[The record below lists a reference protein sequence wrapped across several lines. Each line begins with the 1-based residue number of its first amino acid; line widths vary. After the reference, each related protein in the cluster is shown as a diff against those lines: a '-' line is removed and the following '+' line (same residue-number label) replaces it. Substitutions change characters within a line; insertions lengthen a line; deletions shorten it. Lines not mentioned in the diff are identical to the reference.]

1 MGRISTNA
9 GATAARRGSLGWFG
23 IGIRLPLTLGAI
35 VVLAVA
41 LSGNSYDLRVLTF
54 AGVYALLVI
63 GYQFIFGY
71 AGALSLAQGTF
82 FGVGAYVTGILGSQL
97 GWPFV
102 VTFPLSILL
111 PAVLAVVIAVPVLR
125 LESHYFA
132 LATLGIGQVV
142 LLLAINWE
150 SVTGG
155 ANGIPG
161 VPGVGFLFWD
171 VPKGLPL
178 LAFVWALVAGGAGL
192 AWQITRGLYGRAF
205 EVMRENAFAAMSVG
219 IDIGKLRFVALVMSA
234 LYAGAAGALYV
245 HTIGVISPEAL
256 EFPIMVAC
264 LTMAVVGGRARIAGA
279 IVGAIILIHLPEWF
293 RFLDEYYLIAY
304 GLAALFMI
312 IVAPYGLVGALERL
326 RQRLWPEPPPMAP
339 APLAPPARRRPL
351 SSDGGPLLTVRG
363 LDKAFGGIIAAD
375 NLEFEIARGDILGL
389 IGPNGSG
396 KTTLVNLIT
405 GIYRADGGRIVL
417 GGQPIAGLAAHQIAR
432 RGIARTFQN
441 INLVDDMSALD
452 NVAVASGQAEG
463 FGLRRA
469 LTTLGPDKALKRAR
483 GVAMHFLGLL
493 GVAEHALKA
502 CRELPYGIKRRV
514 EIARALA
521 LGPQMLILD
530 EPAAGLN
537 EDEQADLA
545 KRLRG
550 LADDGLTLFVI
561 EHNMPFLMPLAK
573 RMICLDYGRVIAAGT
588 PREIA
593 KHPGVIEAYL
603 GPPDDD

>member
-1 MGRISTNA
+1 MSRISSQA
-9 GATAARRGSLGWFG
+9 GATAARGRSLGWFG
-23 IGIRLPLTLGAI
+23 VGIRLPLTAGAV

-41 LSGNSYDLRVLTF
+41 LSGNSYDLRILTF

-71 AGALSLAQGTF
+71 AGALSLAQGAF

-97 GWPFV
+97 GWPFL

-111 PAVLAVVIAVPVLR
+111 PAILAVVIAAPVLK
-125 LESHYFA
+125 LETHYFA
-132 LATLGIGQVV
+132 LATLGVGQVV

-155 ANGIPG
+155 ANGLPG
-161 VPGVGFLFWD
+161 VPGVRLLFWD
-171 VPKGLPL
+171 VPKGLPML
-178 LAFVWALVAGGAGL
+178 SFVWALVAGGAIL

-205 EVMRENAFAAMSVG
+205 EVMRENTFAAMSVG
-219 IDIGKLRFVALVMSA
+219 IDIAKLRFVALVMSA

-245 HTIGVISPEAL
+245 HTIRIISTETL
-256 EFPIMVAC
+256 EFPIMVAV

-326 RQRLWPEPPPMAP
+326 RQRVWPEPPPVAP
-339 APLAPPARRRPL
+339 APLAPPARRRAV
-351 SSDGGPLLTVRG
+351 SRDEGPLLAVRE
-363 LDKAFGGIIAAD
+363 LNKAFGGIIAAD
-375 NLEFEIARGDILGL
+375 NLEFDIARGDIVGL

-405 GIYRADGGRIVL
+405 GIYRADKGKILL
-417 GGQPIAGLAAHQIAR
+417 GGKPISGLPAHKIAR

-463 FGLRRA
+463 FGFRRA

-483 GVAMHFLGLL
+483 GVAMHFLGVL
-493 GVAEHALKA
+493 GVADEALKN

-521 LGPQMLILD
+521 LGPEILILD

-537 EDEQADLA
+537 EEEQADLA
-545 KRLRG
+545 NRLRR

-573 RMICLDYGRVIAAGT
+573 TMICLDYGRLIAAGT
-588 PREIA
+588 PQEIA

-603 GPPDDD
+603 GPPDED

>member
-1 MGRISTNA
+1 MSRISGQA
-9 GATAARRGSLGWFG
+9 GATAARGRSLGWFG
-23 IGIRLPLTLGAI
+23 VGIRLPLTAGAV

-41 LSGNSYDLRVLTF
+41 LSGNSYDLRILTF

-71 AGALSLAQGTF
+71 AGALSLAQGAF

-97 GWPFV
+97 GWPFL

-111 PAVLAVVIAVPVLR
+111 PAILAVVIAAPVLK
-125 LESHYFA
+125 LETHYFA
-132 LATLGIGQVV
+132 LATLGVGQVV

-155 ANGIPG
+155 ANGLPG
-161 VPGVGFLFWD
+161 VPGVRLLFWD
-171 VPKGLPL
+171 VPKGLPML
-178 LAFVWALVAGGAGL
+178 TFVWALVAGGAGL

-205 EVMRENAFAAMSVG
+205 EVMRENTFAAMSVG
-219 IDIGKLRFVALVMSA
+219 IDIAKLRFVALVMSA

-245 HTIGVISPEAL
+245 HTIRIISTETL
-256 EFPIMVAC
+256 EFPIMVAV

-326 RQRLWPEPPPMAP
+326 RQRVWPEPPPVAP
-339 APLAPPARRRPL
+339 APLAPPARRRAV
-351 SSDGGPLLTVRG
+351 SRDEGPLLAVRE
-363 LDKAFGGIIAAD
+363 LNKAFGGIIAAD
-375 NLEFEIARGDILGL
+375 NLEFDIARGDIVGL

-405 GIYRADGGRIVL
+405 GIYRADKGKILL
-417 GGQPIAGLAAHQIAR
+417 GGKPISGLPAHKIAR

-463 FGLRRA
+463 FGFRRA

-483 GVAMHFLGLL
+483 GVAMHFLGVL
-493 GVAEHALKA
+493 GVADEALKN

-521 LGPQMLILD
+521 LGPEILILD

-537 EDEQADLA
+537 EEEQADLA
-545 KRLRG
+545 NRLRR

-573 RMICLDYGRVIAAGT
+573 TMICLDYGRLIAAGT
-588 PREIA
+588 PQEIA

-603 GPPDDD
+603 GPPDED

>member
-1 MGRISTNA
+1 MAEVSRQV
-9 GATAARRGSLGWFG
+9 GAAPRWLGPLDWLG
-23 IGIRLPLTLGAI
+23 VGIRLPLAVIAI
-35 VVLAVA
+35 AVMAMA
-41 LSGNSYDLRVLTF
+41 LSGNSYNLRILTF
-54 AGVYALLVI
+54 AGIYALLVV
-63 GYQFIFGY
+63 GYQFIFGH

-97 GWPFV
+97 GWPFLA
-102 VTFPLSILL
+102 TFPLSIVL
-111 PAVLAVVIAVPVLR
+111 PAVLAVIVAAPILR

-150 SVTGG
+150 GVTGG

-161 VPGVGFLFWD
+161 VPGVRILSWD
-171 VPKGLPL
+171 IPKGWPL
-178 LAFVWALVAGGAGL
+178 LIFVWTLVLGGAGL

-219 IDIGKLRFVALVMSA
+219 IDIGALRFVALILSA

-245 HTIGVISPEAL
+245 HTIRVISPEAL

-279 IVGAIILIHLPEWF
+279 IIGAVLLIHLPEWF

-304 GLAALFMI
+304 GVVALIMI

-326 RQRLWPEPPPMAP
+326 RQRLWPEPAP
-339 APLAPPARRRPL
+339 AAPSALVPAPRQRAK
-351 SSDGGPLLTVRG
+351 SIDGSALLEVQE
-363 LDKAFGGIIAAD
+363 LNKAFGGIVAAD
-375 NLEFEIARGDILGL
+375 NLNFEIERGEIVGL

-405 GIYRADGGRIVL
+405 GIYRADKGQVLL
-417 GGQPIAGLAAHQIAR
+417 GGVPISGLASHEIAR

-441 INLVDDMSALD
+441 INLVDDMTALD
-452 NVAVASGQAEG
+452 NVAVACGQGNG

-469 LTTLGPDKALKRAR
+469 LTTFGQDESLEHAR
-483 GVAMHFLGLL
+483 GAAMHFFEAV
-493 GVAEHALKA
+493 GVADDALKT
-502 CRELPYGIKRRV
+502 CGELPYGIKRRV

-521 LGPQMLILD
+521 LDPDLLILD

-537 EDEQADLA
+537 EDEQDELA
-545 KRLRG
+545 QRLQR
-550 LADDGLTLFVI
+550 LAGDGLTLFVI

-573 RMICLDYGRVIAAGT
+573 RMICLDYGRVIAVGT
-588 PREIA
+588 PNEVSDNPA
-593 KHPGVIEAYL
+593 VIEAYL
-603 GPPDDD
+603 GPPEDD